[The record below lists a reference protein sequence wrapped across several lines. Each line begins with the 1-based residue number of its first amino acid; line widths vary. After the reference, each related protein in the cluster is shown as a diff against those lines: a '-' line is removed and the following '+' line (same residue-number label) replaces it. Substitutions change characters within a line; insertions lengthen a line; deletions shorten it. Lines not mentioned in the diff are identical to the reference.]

1 MRKLLGF
8 TLIMALVAAVSAYLV
23 WTQERPVGHYL
34 SDLRINLAVDQGV
47 PADRGNLLG
56 IQPELFPADYQSLE
70 RLHLKLAAYLQN
82 ARDQGLI
89 NDKTIVVL
97 PEHIGTWLMVSG

>member
-1 MRKLLGF
+1 MRKLLAF
-8 TLIMALVAAVSAYLV
+8 TLVMALVAAVTAYLV
-23 WTQERPVGHYL
+23 WTQERPVAHYL
-34 SDLRINLAVDQGV
+34 SDLRISLAVNEGE

-70 RLHLKLAAYLQN
+70 RLHLKLAAYLQK

-89 NDKTIVVL
+89 NQKTIVVL
-97 PEHIGTWLMVSG
+97 PEHIGT